1 MASPELLYMAK
12 EARSRLRLSDPVYS
26 SKLALVTQF
35 DYLCSDGRTL
45 MLSIQGRNL
54 NLSFHTIHLGK
65 EGSGQKVQ
73 DPRGRA
79 WSREWRLKSSSP
91 VAVPAADLISY

>member
-12 EARSRLRLSDPVYS
+12 EARSRLRLSDPIYS

-45 MLSIQGRNL
+45 MPSIQGRNL
-54 NLSFHTIHLGK
+54 NLSFNTIHLGK

-91 VAVPAADLISY
+91 VALPAADLMSY